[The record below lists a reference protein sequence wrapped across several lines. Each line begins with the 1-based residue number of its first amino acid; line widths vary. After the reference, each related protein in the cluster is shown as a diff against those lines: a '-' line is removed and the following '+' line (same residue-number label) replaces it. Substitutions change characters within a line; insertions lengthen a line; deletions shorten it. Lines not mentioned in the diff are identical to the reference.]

1 MLTPRVL
8 KGSLSVIYIYMS
20 EELYYMAE
28 KGNFLKKYSGL
39 NRKLIKSLI

>member
-20 EELYYMAE
+20 EELYYIDTM
-28 KGNFLKKYSGL
+28 GL
-39 NRKLIKSLI
+39 HEQNARNKFCNIYICIF